1 MKKIKLLAVL
11 LTSTLLITG
20 CIKRDDLDNISVLTT
35 TYPIEYL
42 VENMYGYNSTIN
54 SLYPNGVNIREYK
67 LTDKQ
72 LENLSNNTMII
83 YNSLTDERNIAAS
96 LLNYNKNIKA
106 IDVAKGIT
114 IKRDEE
120 ELWLYPS
127 NYLMLAQNIKNGLL
141 EYSNSTIINQEV
153 ENNYDSLK
161 LTISKYDAE
170 LKVIAD
176 KATIKTIVAGNDV
189 FKYLEK
195 YGFKVLSIEDNDL
208 FVAAEFNE
216 ARNNIINKV
225 NKTIFILEN
234 DQESENIKKLVELG
248 GKTTII
254 KSMINR
260 TEEEEQN
267 DYGYEQMME
276 DFIETLKSEV
286 YQQ

>member
-11 LTSTLLITG
+11 LTSALLITG

-67 LTDKQ
+67 LTNKQ

-141 EYSNSTIINQEV
+141 EYSNSTIVKQEV
-153 ENNYDSLK
+153 EDNYDSLK

-176 KATIKTIVAGNDV
+176 KAAIKTIVAGNDV

-234 DQESENIKKLVELG
+234 DQDSENIKKLVELG
-248 GKTTII
+248 GSTTKV
-254 KSMINR
+254 KSMLNR
-260 TEEEEQN
+260 TEEEEQS

-276 DFIETLKSEV
+276 EFIETLKSEV